1 MRTIIA
7 GSREIR
13 DYLLIVQA
21 VENSGFVPT
30 VIISGGA
37 RGVDRLGER
46 YGAMHDIPTRVFLPD
61 WETIGKSAGFVRNR
75 QMALEADCL
84 IAVWDGKSKGTAHM
98 IKTAKEYNLDVYIEE
113 VS

>member
-7 GSREIR
+7 GSREIT
-13 DYLLIVQA
+13 DYEIVEQA

-30 VIISGGA
+30 SIISGGA
-37 RGVDRLGER
+37 RGVDKLGELYAFYQELPVR
-46 YGAMHDIPTRVFLPD
+46 RFAPD

-84 IAVWDGKSKGTAHM
+84 IAVWDGKSKGTKHM
-98 IKTAKEYNLDVYIEE
+98 IDTAREYNLDVYVEE
-113 VS
+113 V